1 MQNYDN
7 QLIKKYIEE
16 STSFAEVLRKLD
28 VDPRGRNYKIV
39 KDAINELTIDI
50 SHFLGKAHSKNTTQ
64 RTISW
69 SEILVENSDYILDTG
84 RKRRLIKEGFIEEK
98 CYGKGCG
105 VNSWLGK
112 PLSLQLDHINGN
124 HTDNRIENLRLL
136 CPNCHSQTETFCG
149 KNTTKSKK
157 NKDKN
162 TCKCGKPKSIQSLMC
177 QECFNRTK
185 FDKLTKIT
193 WPTNDD
199 LVAMVENSNIYQVSK
214 KLGVSFHAVKK
225 RLKNRGLL

>member
-28 VDPRGRNYKIV
+28 IDPRGRNYNVV
-39 KDAINELTIDI
+39 KDAIDELSIDI
-50 SHFLGKAHSKNTTQ
+50 SHFLGKAHFKNTKQ
-64 RTISW
+64 KTIPW
-69 SEILVENSDYILDTG
+69 SEILVKNSHSILGTD
-84 RKRRLIKEGFIEEK
+84 RKRRLIKEGLLQNR
-98 CYGKGCG
+98 CYGDNCG
-105 VNSWLGK
+105 INSWLGK
-112 PLSLQLDHINGN
+112 SLSLQLDHINGDN
-124 HTDNRIENLRLL
+124 TDNRIENIRLL

-157 NKDKN
+157 NKGKN
-162 TCKCGKPKSIQSLMC
+162 ICKCGKPKAIQSQMC
-177 QECFNRTK
+177 QECFNKTK

-193 WPTNDD
+193 WPSNDD
-199 LVAMVENSNIYQVSK
+199 LVAMVNGSNIYQVSK